1 MSHLSAERLAALA
14 DEIATPEELA
24 HLSGCSECARERA
37 AYRELGAAVAASAAT
52 IGAPLT
58 TWEALAP
65 ALEADGILCPP
76 GHRVLRVRHTS
87 RAWLQ
92 AAAAA
97 LLVTGGAVA
106 GRFSAGAPRPRASS
120 ALHETS
126 APVASVNAPAATS
139 GATPTANTPVHFASV
154 EEARAAQAQY
164 QMMYQAATTFLAQ
177 NDSSGAAAP
186 DTPAAMRTRLAAL
199 DRVRETMGEALERA
213 PYDPVINGY
222 YLTTLGQRE
231 ATLRQLNTVL
241 PEGVRITSY

>member
-14 DEIATPEELA
+14 DEIATPEELS
-24 HLSGCSECARERA
+24 HLSGCAACAGERA
-37 AYRELGAAVAASAAT
+37 AYRELGAAAAASAAT
-52 IGAPLT
+52 LGAPLT
-58 TWEALAP
+58 NWETLAP
-65 ALEADGILCPP
+65 ALQADGILRGPV
-76 GHRVLRVRHTS
+76 HRVLRVRHTS

-92 AAAAA
+92 VAAAV
-97 LLVTGGAVA
+97 LLTTGGAVA
-106 GRFSAGAPRPRASS
+106 GRLSAGNSRLRVSDVFHGA
-120 ALHETS
+120 S
-126 APVASVNAPAATS
+126 APVASVSARVAS
-139 GATPTANTPVHFASV
+139 GATPTADTGVHFASV
-154 EEARAAQAQY
+154 AQARAAQAQY

>member
-14 DEIATPEELA
+14 DEIAPAEELA
-24 HLSGCSECARERA
+24 HLAGCAECARERA
-37 AYRELGAAVAASAAT
+37 AYRELGAAAAASGAALDE
-52 IGAPLT
+52 PLT
-58 TWEALAP
+58 NWETLAP
-65 ALEADGILCPP
+65 ALEADGVLRSP
-76 GHRVLRVRHTS
+76 GHRVLRLRHTS
-87 RAWLQ
+87 RPWLQ
-92 AAAAA
+92 VAAGV
-97 LLVTGGAVA
+97 LLTTGGAVA
-106 GRFSAGAPRPRASS
+106 GRWSAGNSWLRVSDVLRGSS
-120 ALHETS
+120 
-126 APVASVNAPAATS
+126 APAAPVSARAAS
-139 GATPTANTPVHFASV
+139 GATPSADTAVHFASV
-154 EEARAAQAQY
+154 EQARAAQTQY